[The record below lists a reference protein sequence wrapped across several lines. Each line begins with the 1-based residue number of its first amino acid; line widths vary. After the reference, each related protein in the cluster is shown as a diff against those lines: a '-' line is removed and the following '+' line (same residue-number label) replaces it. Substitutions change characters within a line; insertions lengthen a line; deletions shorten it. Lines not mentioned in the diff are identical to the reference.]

1 MKKTLVVFVLVAT
14 SVALVVLNG
23 VHGQNSNDGAKFRRQ
38 RADKRI
44 PNQYIVVLKDN
55 VEDVEGEAVRLSR
68 DFSGDRNGGHTYR
81 HAIKGF
87 SVRMPEQQ
95 AVKLADDPRVAF
107 VEEDSVVSLET
118 TQTGATWGLD
128 RIDQR
133 DLPLDGNYTYNATG
147 SGVKAYIIDS
157 GIRATHTQFGPGRVI
172 SGFTAINDGLGTSDG
187 NGHGTHVS
195 GTVGGS
201 TYGVAKNVTLVA
213 VRVLDS
219 SNTGPVSGVVAGV
232 DFVTSDHQAGQPAVA
247 NMSLGGGIS
256 STLDTAVT
264 NSINDGVTYVVAAG
278 NAAQNACNFSPA
290 RVASAITVGSTT
302 MSDARSSFSNFG
314 TCLDIFAP
322 GTAIT
327 SSWNTSDT
335 AINTIDGTSMATPHV
350 AGVAALFLET
360 NPSASPATV
369 TAAIINGATP
379 NKVTNAGTGSPNQLL
394 FSLIGGPPPPPP
406 PPPPSPTTCSFSM
419 SPTSAGFAAVGGPAT
434 VTVMTQPGCNWTA
447 VSNNSFITITSG
459 ASGSGTGTVTY
470 SVAANTSNTSRSGSL
485 TVAGLTH
492 SVSQDAVGVCSFS
505 INPTSASFPAA
516 GGTGSVTVTTQ
527 AGCNWTAASNNA
539 FITITSG
546 ASGSG
551 SGTVNYSVNGN
562 SSTTPRSGSLT
573 IAGLTHSVSQASGT
587 CSFAINPTSASFP
600 AAGGTGSVTV
610 TTQAGC
616 NWTAVSNNSFITI
629 TSGASGSGSGTVTYS
644 VAARNLST
652 SRTGSLTIAGL
663 THSVSQAGKVISDPC
678 PECPEPFD
686 EEALSTNFI
695 RLMLGNGGDGFSID
709 RWLGFNFS
717 FIPWTD
723 VQVGPGTT
731 TFNDRNL
738 TRDKWDSYRV
748 SALNGAGNSA
758 YSNVISIATPL

>member
-1 MKKTLVVFVLVAT
+1 MKKTLVLFALVAT
-14 SVALVVLNG
+14 SVALVVLTG
-23 VHGQNSNDGAKFRRQ
+23 VHGQNHNNSASKFRRT

-44 PNQYIVVLKDN
+44 PNQYIVVLNDG
-55 VEDVEGEAVRLSR
+55 VADVEGEAVRLSR
-68 DFSGDRNGGHTYR
+68 DFSGDRNGGRTYR

-95 AVKLADDPRVAF
+95 ALRLADDPRVAF

-133 DLPLDGNYTYNATG
+133 DLPLDGNYNFNATG
-147 SGVKAYIIDS
+147 SGVKVYILDT
-157 GIRATHTQFGPGRVI
+157 GIRATHTQFAGRVI

-219 SNTGPVSGVVAGV
+219 GGFGTTSGVIAGV

-247 NMSLGGGIS
+247 NMSLGGAAS

-264 NSINDGVTYVVAAG
+264 NSINDGVTYAIAAG
-278 NAAQNACNFSPA
+278 NENQNACNVSPA
-290 RVASAITVGSTT
+290 RVPNAITVGATT

-314 TCLDIFAP
+314 TCVDIFAP
-322 GTAIT
+322 GSAIT

-369 TAAIINGATP
+369 TAAIINGSTP
-379 NKVTNAGTGSPNQLL
+379 NKVTNAGTGSPNRLL
-394 FSLIGGPPPPPP
+394 FSLIGG
-406 PPPPSPTTCSFSM
+406 SGPTPDPCTFAI

-434 VTVMTQPGCNWTA
+434 VTVMTQAGCSWTA

-459 ASGSGTGTVTY
+459 ASGSGTGTMTY
-470 SVAANTSNTSRSGSL
+470 AVAANTSTARSGSL
-485 TVAGLTH
+485 TIAGLTH
-492 SVSQDAVGVCSFS
+492 SVSQDAGSPPPCSFS

-516 GGTGSVTVTTQ
+516 GGTGSVTVTTS
-527 AGCNWTAASNNA
+527 AGCNWTAVSNSS

-546 ASGSG
+546 GSGSG
-551 SGTVNYSVNGN
+551 SGTVTYSVAAN
-562 SSTTPRSGSLT
+562 SSTASRSGSLT
-573 IAGLTHSVSQASGT
+573 IAGFTHSVSQAGNPT
-587 CSFAINPTSASFP
+587 CSFSITPTSRSFP
-600 AAGGTGSVTV
+600 AEGGTGTVTV

-616 NWTAVSNNSFITI
+616 NWTAVSNSAFITI

-644 VAARNLST
+644 VAARILST
-652 SRTGSLTIAGL
+652 PRNGSLTIAGL
-663 THSVSQAGKVISDPC
+663 THSVSQAGGDGGGGSPC
-678 PECPEPFD
+678 PGCP
-686 EEALSTNFI
+686 
-695 RLMLGNGGDGFSID
+695 
-709 RWLGFNFS
+709 
-717 FIPWTD
+717 IP
-723 VQVGPGTT
+723 
-731 TFNDRNL
+731 
-738 TRDKWDSYRV
+738 
-748 SALNGAGNSA
+748 
-758 YSNVISIATPL
+758 